1 MSGLEWQPI
10 TWHFF
15 HTIALNY
22 NDEYKEEYINFF
34 HTFKT
39 ILPCKMCRDH
49 YSVHLKKPNMS
60 IEENINSQRI
70 FNWTIDLHNIVN
82 KSNQKSI
89 WSYDTA
95 RQYYQQHNF
104 TNQLY
109 KIFLLEY
116 VKNNLKKHPIKTTE
130 LLKMIRTLPYFHPV
144 KEKRDK
150 LIDYKNKFEL
160 NKKNVKQWLIAFL
173 MLLKV

>member
-22 NDEYKEEYINFF
+22 NDDYKEEYINFF

-49 YSVHLKKPNMS
+49 YIIHLKKPNMS

-89 WSYDTA
+89 WSYDIA